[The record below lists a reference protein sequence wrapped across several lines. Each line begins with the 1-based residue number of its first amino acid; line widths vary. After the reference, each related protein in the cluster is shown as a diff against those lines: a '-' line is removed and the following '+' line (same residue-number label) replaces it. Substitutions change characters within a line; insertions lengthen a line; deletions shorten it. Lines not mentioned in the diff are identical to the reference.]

1 MSFDLTAQV
10 AKGLFELYGKDV
22 DLNQIQI
29 QKTRK
34 DFEGDVTLVVFP
46 FLRVSGKGPEPT
58 ATELGEHLASTVEEI
73 DRFNVVKGFLN
84 LSFID
89 EFWFSELK
97 SMAAQSNFGTFPAGD
112 HSKNVMVEY
121 SSPNTNK
128 PIHLGHVRN
137 ILLGNSVAEILKANG
152 HKVERVQI
160 INDRGI
166 HICKSMLAWQ
176 KWGNGETPESGNI
189 GGDKLA
195 GKYYVLFDQKN
206 KEEAA
211 KLIASGTPKDDA
223 ENVTGLMAEA
233 REMLIKW
240 EAEDK
245 AVRELWQTMNGWV
258 YEGFN
263 ATYARMGVEFDRLYY
278 ESDTYKTGRDMVKA
292 GLEEGL
298 FFQKEDQSIWVDLSD
313 SKMDPKLLLRADG
326 TTVYM
331 TQDMGTA
338 KQRVEDWPELDQLI
352 YTVGNEQ
359 DHHFRVLFAILG
371 KLGFE
376 WSKDCYHLSYGMV
389 TLPQGM
395 GRMKSREGTVVDAD
409 DLMQEMHDQAE
420 EQSKDKGKLDDFD
433 KTEASALFEMLGLG
447 ALKYF
452 ILRVDPKKNMVFNPH
467 ESIDM
472 QGNTGPFIQY
482 THARIRSILRKAGN
496 GPSLEECP
504 VLELKEREL
513 IQTLKEYPEVVKQA
527 GLDYDPASIANYVY
541 ELAKE
546 FNQFYHD
553 HSILKE
559 EDELKREL
567 RLAITA
573 QTALVIR
580 KGMQLLGIG
589 VPERM

>member
-1 MSFDLTAQV
+1 MSFDLATQV
-10 AKGLFELYGKDV
+10 AKGLSELYGKDV
-22 DLNQIQI
+22 DLNQIQL

-34 DFEGDVTLVVFP
+34 EFEGDITLVVFP
-46 FLRVSGKGPEPT
+46 FLRISGKGPEQT
-58 ATELGEHLASTVEEI
+58 ASELGEHLTSGNAEI
-73 DRFNVVKGFLN
+73 EKFNVVKGFLN
-84 LSFID
+84 LSFVD
-89 EFWFSELK
+89 QYWFSQLQDIAGE
-97 SMAAQSNFGTFPAGD
+97 ADFGTFPAGA

-137 ILLGNSVAEILKANG
+137 ILLGSSVAKILTANG
-152 HKVERVQI
+152 HQVEKVQI

-211 KLIASGTPKDDA
+211 SLIESGTPKEDA
-223 ENVTGLMAEA
+223 ANATSLMAEA

-240 EAEDK
+240 EADDAE
-245 AVRELWQTMNGWV
+245 VRDLWQTMNGWV

-263 ATYARMGVEFDRLYY
+263 ATYERMGVEFDRLYY
-278 ESDTYKTGRDMVKA
+278 ESDTYKTGRDMVNS
-292 GLEEGL
+292 GLEDGL

-313 SKMDPKLLLRADG
+313 AKMDPKLLLRADG

-338 KQRVEDWPELDQLI
+338 KQRVEDWPQLDQLI

-409 DLMQEMHDQAE
+409 DLMQEMHEQAE
-420 EQSKDKGKLDDFD
+420 AQSKEKGKLEDFE
-433 KTEASALFEMLGLG
+433 EAEANALFEMLGMG

-482 THARIRSILRKAGN
+482 THARISSILRKAGDV
-496 GPSLEECP
+496 PALQECP
-504 VLELKEREL
+504 QLEDKEREL
-513 IQTLKEYPEVVKQA
+513 IQTLKDYPEVVKQA
-527 GLDYDPASIANYVY
+527 GKDYDPAVIANYIY

-559 EDELKREL
+559 EDKLKRDL
-567 RLAITA
+567 RLVITD